1 MKIHIISCFFIGL
14 ATTDAFIAST
24 KHVSLTSR
32 STTKDNYSRN
42 VAFNSKPKLHDHGT
56 KRKHYTSIHARSED
70 NLVSGIAEIGIGFS
84 LGVLWSE
91 YSIIVTGCGPLNFS
105 DTLERICYQGVILI
119 SGLAVFNRIVTGKG
133 LDDSSLDFFGPL
145 EDFTLIQVRIAEYAS
160 LLAVLGAFVAL
171 AFQESRGVDM
181 DGLSGIDVEM
191 CRAWRDL

>member
-1 MKIHIISCFFIGL
+1 MKIHIISCFLINL
-14 ATTDAFIAST
+14 VQIDALISST
-24 KHVSLTSR
+24 KHLISAPS
-32 STTKDNYSRN
+32 STTKNNYN
-42 VAFNSKPKLHDHGT
+42 THVAFHTKSKLHWT
-56 KRKHYTSIHARSED
+56 ERKHYTSIHARSED

-105 DTLERICYQGVILI
+105 DTLERICYQGVIIL
-119 SGLAVFNRIVTGKG
+119 SCLAVFNRIVTGKG
-133 LDDSSLDFFGPL
+133 LDDSSIDFFGPL
-145 EDFTLIQVRIAEYAS
+145 EHFTLIQVKIAEYVS

-181 DGLSGIDVEM
+181 DGLSGIDVDM